1 MHRQAVETYEL
12 QHRDTV
18 LMLTARWLVL
28 ILSVPTY
35 VSAVAPKER
44 DGREAVRK
52 NRLGSD
58 LLSFLSKFRL
68 G

>member
-18 LMLTARWLVL
+18 LMLTVGWLVL

-35 VSAVAPKER
+35 VSAVAPKET
-44 DGREAVRK
+44 GWK
-52 NRLGSD
+52 GSCKEEP
-58 LLSFLSKFRL
+58 SRV
-68 G
+68 